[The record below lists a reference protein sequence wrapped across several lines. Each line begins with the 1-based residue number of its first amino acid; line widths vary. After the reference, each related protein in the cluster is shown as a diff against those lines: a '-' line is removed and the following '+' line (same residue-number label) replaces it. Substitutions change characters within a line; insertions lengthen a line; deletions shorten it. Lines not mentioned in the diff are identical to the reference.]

1 MIENNILGV
10 VLAGG
15 KSKRFGDDKTTAK
28 LGNKSLLDHTIEKIE
43 KKFDEILII
52 SNNEKHISIKKNVF
66 STKDLIE
73 GHLGPLV
80 GVLSAMEW
88 IKKHKKNYKKFIM
101 NLKNVLPCGHCR
113 KNFPK
118 NLKSVPLNS
127 KTLKNR
133 DNFSRWMYDLH
144 EEVNKM
150 LHKKSGL
157 SYEQVR
163 DRYEHFR
170 SRCTKNPPKTKIMLM
185 KKRRKTRKKKKEK
198 GCTEPLFG
206 KKA

>member
-15 KSKRFGDDKTTAK
+15 KSKRFGDDKTIAK

-88 IKKHKKNYKKFIM
+88 IKKHKKNYNWIATFPCDTPFFDENLVDKIM
-101 NLKNVLPCGHCR
+101 NC
-113 KNFPK
+113 PK
-118 NLKSVPLNS
+118 NSSKKLFFLKSGNRRHNIFGLWSLELKDILLEDINKGHRKVEEWANKVGSEIIEINDENDYNFLNINT
-127 KTLKNR
+127 KE
-133 DNFSRWMYDLH
+133 DL
-144 EEVNKM
+144 EKA
-150 LHKKSGL
+150 
-157 SYEQVR
+157 
-163 DRYEHFR
+163 
-170 SRCTKNPPKTKIMLM
+170 
-185 KKRRKTRKKKKEK
+185 KKKIK
-198 GCTEPLFG
+198 
-206 KKA
+206 

>member
-43 KKFDEILII
+43 KKFDEILIV
-52 SNNEKHISIKKNVF
+52 SNNEKHDSIKKNVF

-88 IKKHKKNYKKFIM
+88 IKKHKKNYNWMATFPCDTPFFDENLVDKIM
-101 NLKNVLPCGHCR
+101 NC
-113 KNFPK
+113 PK
-118 NLKSVPLNS
+118 NSSKKLFFLKSGNRRHNIFGLWSLELKDILLKDINKGHRKVEEWANKVGSEIIEINDENDYNFLNIN
-127 KTLKNR
+127 TR
-133 DNFSRWMYDLH
+133 EDL
-144 EEVNKM
+144 E
-150 LHKKSGL
+150 
-157 SYEQVR
+157 
-163 DRYEHFR
+163 
-170 SRCTKNPPKTKIMLM
+170 TA
-185 KKRRKTRKKKKEK
+185 KKKIK
-198 GCTEPLFG
+198 
-206 KKA
+206 

>member
-88 IKKHKKNYKKFIM
+88 IKKHKKNYNWIATFPCDTPFFDENLVDKIM
-101 NLKNVLPCGHCR
+101 NC
-113 KNFPK
+113 PK
-118 NLKSVPLNS
+118 NSSKKLFFLKSGNRMHNIFGLWSLELKDILLEDINKGHRKVEEWANKVGSEIIEINDENDYNFLNINT
-127 KTLKNR
+127 KE
-133 DNFSRWMYDLH
+133 DL
-144 EEVNKM
+144 EKA
-150 LHKKSGL
+150 
-157 SYEQVR
+157 
-163 DRYEHFR
+163 
-170 SRCTKNPPKTKIMLM
+170 
-185 KKRRKTRKKKKEK
+185 KKKIK
-198 GCTEPLFG
+198 
-206 KKA
+206 

>member
-15 KSKRFGDDKTTAK
+15 KSKRFGDDKSTAK

-88 IKKHKKNYKKFIM
+88 IKKHKKNYNWIATFPCDTPFFDENLVDKIM
-101 NLKNVLPCGHCR
+101 NC
-113 KNFPK
+113 PK
-118 NLKSVPLNS
+118 NSSKKLFFLKSGNRRHNIFGLWSLELKDILLEDINKGHRKVEEWANKVGSEIIEINDENDYNFLNINT
-127 KTLKNR
+127 KE
-133 DNFSRWMYDLH
+133 DL
-144 EEVNKM
+144 EKA
-150 LHKKSGL
+150 
-157 SYEQVR
+157 
-163 DRYEHFR
+163 
-170 SRCTKNPPKTKIMLM
+170 
-185 KKRRKTRKKKKEK
+185 KKKIK
-198 GCTEPLFG
+198 
-206 KKA
+206 